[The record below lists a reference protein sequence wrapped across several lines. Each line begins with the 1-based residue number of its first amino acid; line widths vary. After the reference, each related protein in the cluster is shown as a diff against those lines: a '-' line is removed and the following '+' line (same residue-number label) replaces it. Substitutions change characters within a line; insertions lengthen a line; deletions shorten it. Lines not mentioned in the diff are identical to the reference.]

1 METSGSPPPSGSGTP
16 PRSHTAAEDPE
27 TNSTTGK
34 VTARTKEQNKIDV
47 GPAEEQNKI
56 DVGPADRSKEDSKL
70 MQKHNQASAAKL
82 WSLNSSTIRLDSCS
96 GYSSLFWKILLFRS
110 FQIIHQK
117 VKKIPRLDFFQSLW
131 ANP

>member
-34 VTARTKEQNKIDV
+34 VTARTKEQNKIDVGPAEEQNKIDV

-96 GYSSLFWKILLFRS
+96 GYSSLF
-110 FQIIHQK
+110 
-117 VKKIPRLDFFQSLW
+117 
-131 ANP
+131 